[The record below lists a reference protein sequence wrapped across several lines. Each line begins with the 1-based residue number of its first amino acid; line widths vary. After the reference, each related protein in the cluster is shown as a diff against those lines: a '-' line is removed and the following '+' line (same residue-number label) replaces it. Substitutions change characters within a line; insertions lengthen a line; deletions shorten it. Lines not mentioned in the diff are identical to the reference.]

1 MRYSAIYDCDLANG
15 LGWRVSIFV
24 SGCSI
29 HCKGCFN
36 SQTWDFGFGKEY
48 TKKTEDKIIELLNR
62 PYIRGLSILGGNPTE
77 LENEP
82 DLIHLCERVKKELP
96 EKDIWMWTGHIYEE
110 LKSKNDKLIDLCDV
124 IIDGPFIEEKKD
136 LTLKWRGSSNQRIL
150 YHGLEIYDIT

>member
-1 MRYSAIYDCDLANG
+1 MRYSAIYNCDLANG

-36 SQTWDFGFGKEY
+36 SQTWDFDFGKEY
-48 TKKTEDKIIELLNR
+48 TKKTENKIIELLNR

-77 LENEP
+77 PVNEP
-82 DLIHLCERVKKELP
+82 DLIHLCERIKKELP